1 MPWNLRRE
9 KIYGQLWPA
18 GGATGRRKPKGGGAT
33 VSKNKNPRPAG
44 GTAEQGNHGKSDE
57 TVSSSNFTSGGAGR
71 QGRIFSL
78 LLEGEEN
85 ALPAAN
91 LAQLAGYKN
100 QRSMRLAVD
109 REREQGLLVLASESG
124 YYRPAAG
131 DRGIAEI
138 RRFLRRQ
145 DARAASNRR
154 TTRRIREYLR
164 AAEKAPLDGQETIW
178 GGDDT

>member
-1 MPWNLRRE
+1 M
-9 KIYGQLWPA
+9 
-18 GGATGRRKPKGGGAT
+18 
-33 VSKNKNPRPAG
+33 SKNKNPHPAG
-44 GTAEQGNHGKSDE
+44 GTAEQGKHGKSGE
-57 TVSSSNFTSGGAGR
+57 TISNVHSTSGGAGS

-78 LLEGEEN
+78 LLEGETM
-85 ALPAAN
+85 AIPASD
-91 LAQLAGYKN
+91 LMKLAGYKN
-100 QRSMRLAVD
+100 QRSMRVAVD
-109 REREQGLLVLASESG
+109 REREQGLLVLASEAG

-164 AAEKAPLDGQETIW
+164 AAAKAPLDGQETIW